1 VNDALPVTL
10 VRVAAA
16 GDSALVAEFPSRI
29 DPEINDRAS
38 ALAQR
43 LRWRWGGILRDVVVG
58 YCTVTVYFDPLQV
71 DAPWLESEIQA
82 AAGPARQATRAGRA
96 VVDVPVC
103 YEGDLAPDLPDV
115 AAFGGC
121 SPDEVVAL
129 HTGRTYRV
137 YMLGFIPGFAY
148 LAEVDPRI
156 AAPRRA
162 TPRTEVPAGAVAI
175 AGGQT
180 GIYPA
185 VTPGGWNIIGRTS
198 RKPYDPDRSVPFL
211 FAVGDEVRFRPVSRG
226 EFEQQGAE

>member
-1 VNDALPVTL
+1 MNDDSSLTL
-10 VRVAAA
+10 VRVVAA

-29 DPEINDRAS
+29 DPDINDRAS

-58 YCTVTVYFDPLQV
+58 YCTVTVYFDPLRV
-71 DAPWLESEIQA
+71 DVPWLESEIHA
-82 AAGPARQATRAGRA
+82 AAGPSRRAGRSA
-96 VVDVPVC
+96 RPLLEIPVC

-121 SPDEVVAL
+121 STEEVVTL

-137 YMLGFIPGFAY
+137 YMVGFIPGFAY
-148 LAEVDPRI
+148 LAEVDSRI
-156 AAPRRA
+156 AAPRRG
-162 TPRTEVPAGAVAI
+162 TPRTAVPAGAVAI

-198 RKPYDPDRSVPFL
+198 RKPYEPSRASPFL
-211 FAVGDEVRFRPVSRG
+211 FEVGDEVRFRAVTRA
-226 EFEQQGAE
+226 EFEQDAEG

>member
-1 VNDALPVTL
+1 MNDVLPVTL

-16 GDSALVAEFPSRI
+16 GDSALVAEFPGRI
-29 DPEINDRAS
+29 DPEINDRAA

-58 YCTVTVYFDPLQV
+58 YCTVTVYFDPLQI

-82 AAGPARQATRAGRA
+82 AAGPARQATRTDRA

-103 YEGDLAPDLPDV
+103 YEGDLAPDLDDV
-115 AAFGGC
+115 ARFGGC

-129 HTGRTYRV
+129 HTNRTYRV

-156 AAPRRA
+156 AAPRRTA
-162 TPRTEVPAGAVAI
+162 PRTEVPAGAVAI

-185 VTPGGWNIIGRTS
+185 VTPGGWNIIGRT
-198 RKPYDPDRSVPFL
+198 RKKPYDPGRPVPFL
-211 FAVGDEVRFRPVSRG
+211 FGVGDEVRFRPVSRA
-226 EFEQQGAE
+226 EFEQQDTE

>member
-1 VNDALPVTL
+1 VNDVLPVTL

-16 GDSALVAEFPSRI
+16 GDSALVAEFPGRI
-29 DPEINDRAS
+29 DPEINDRAA

-82 AAGPARQATRAGRA
+82 AAGPARQATRTDRA

-103 YEGDLAPDLPDV
+103 YEGDLAPDLDEV
-115 AAFGGC
+115 ARFGGC

-129 HTGRTYRV
+129 HTNRTYRV

-162 TPRTEVPAGAVAI
+162 APRTEVPAGAVAI

-185 VTPGGWNIIGRTS
+185 VTPGGWNIIGRT
-198 RKPYDPDRSVPFL
+198 RKKPYDPGRPVPFL
-211 FAVGDEVRFRPVSRG
+211 FGVGDEVRFRPVSRA
-226 EFEQQGAE
+226 EFEQQDTE

>member
-1 VNDALPVTL
+1 MNDVLPVTL

-82 AAGPARQATRAGRA
+82 AAGPARQATRTDRA

-103 YEGDLAPDLPDV
+103 YESDFAPDLDDV
-115 AAFGGC
+115 ARFGGC

-129 HTGRTYRV
+129 HASRTYRV
-137 YMLGFIPGFAY
+137 YMLGFIPRFAY

-185 VTPGGWNIIGRTS
+185 VTPGGWNIIGRTPK
-198 RKPYDPDRSVPFL
+198 KPYDPGRPVPFL
-211 FAVGDEVRFRPVSRG
+211 FDVGDEVRFRPVSRA
-226 EFEQQGAE
+226 EFEHQDAE

>member
-1 VNDALPVTL
+1 VNDVLPVTL

-16 GDSALVAEFPSRI
+16 GDSALVAEFPGRI
-29 DPEINDRAS
+29 DPEINDRAA

-82 AAGPARQATRAGRA
+82 AAGPARQATRTDRA

-103 YEGDLAPDLPDV
+103 YEGDLAPDLHDV
-115 AAFGGC
+115 ARFGGC

-129 HTGRTYRV
+129 HTNRTYRV

-162 TPRTEVPAGAVAI
+162 APRTEVPAGAVAI

-185 VTPGGWNIIGRTS
+185 VTPGGWNIIGRT
-198 RKPYDPDRSVPFL
+198 RKKPYDPGRPVPFL
-211 FAVGDEVRFRPVSRG
+211 FGVGDEVRFRPVSRA
-226 EFEQQGAE
+226 EFEQQDTE

>member
-1 VNDALPVTL
+1 VNDVLPVTL

-29 DPEINDRAS
+29 DPGINDCAS

-58 YCTVTVYFDPLQV
+58 YSTVTVYFDPLQV

-103 YEGDLAPDLPDV
+103 YDGDLAPDLDDV
-115 AAFGGC
+115 ARFGGC
-121 SPDEVVAL
+121 SSDEVVAL
-129 HTGRTYRV
+129 HTSRTYRV

-185 VTPGGWNIIGRTS
+185 VTPGGWNIIGRTPK
-198 RKPYDPDRSVPFL
+198 KPYDPGRPVPFL
-211 FAVGDEVRFRPVSRG
+211 FNVGDEVRFRPVSRV
-226 EFEQQGAE
+226 EFEHQDAE